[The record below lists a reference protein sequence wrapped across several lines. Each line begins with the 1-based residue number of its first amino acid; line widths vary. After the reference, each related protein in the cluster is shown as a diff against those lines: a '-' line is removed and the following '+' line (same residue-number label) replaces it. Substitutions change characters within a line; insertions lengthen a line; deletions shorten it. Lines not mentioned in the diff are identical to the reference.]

1 LCVCAQHVAG
11 KPGEGKLPLITMGV
25 AQRSRQGA
33 ELWQMMIAQPG
44 ARPGLTKPQEPWL
57 AALVYPS
64 AVGYRGDLGWMGD
77 FEACVAWAW
86 ITRRPDLSAA

>member
-1 LCVCAQHVAG
+1 METEVTIGDA
-11 KPGEGKLPLITMGV
+11 KLL
-25 AQRSRQGA
+25 QGDCA